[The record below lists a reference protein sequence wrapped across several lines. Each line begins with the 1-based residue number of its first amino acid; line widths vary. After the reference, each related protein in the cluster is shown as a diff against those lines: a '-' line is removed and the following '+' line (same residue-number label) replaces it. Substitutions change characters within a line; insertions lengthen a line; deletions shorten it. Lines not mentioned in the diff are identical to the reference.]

1 MTTLPIRPVGEDD
14 LLRHVDGV
22 LPPDQAAAVERAAA
36 ADPALAARLQADRA
50 AIEAIHAAFDPVLGE
65 AVPARLREAGTGRGT
80 APRPHAAVLAR
91 IAAALALLAVGAG
104 AGWFARGQLMPGP
117 AGEAVAVL
125 PHAAATAH
133 RVFAVEVRHPVE
145 VGANEEAHLVQ
156 WLSRRLG
163 SSIRAPQLA
172 DFGYQLVGGRLL
184 VAAGGP
190 AAQLMYQTAAGQR
203 LTLFVATN
211 PDNRETAFRFAE
223 DNGDSVFYWY
233 DGPLGYA
240 LSGEIGRAE
249 LLPIARAVYDR
260 LSN

>member
-1 MTTLPIRPVGEDD
+1 MNAPREDD
-14 LLRHVDGV
+14 LLRHVDGA
-22 LPPDQAAAVERAAA
+22 LPPERAASVERAAA
-36 ADPALAARLQADRA
+36 ADPQLAARLEADRTVGRA
-50 AIEAIHAAFDPVLGE
+50 LHAAFDPILSE
-65 AVPARLREAGTGRGT
+65 ALPQRL
-80 APRPHAAVLAR
+80 AAVQPRRRLAAVGR
-91 IAAALALLAVGAG
+91 AAAAVALVAVGAAG
-104 AGWFARGQLMPGP
+104 GWFARDVLAPHAAQAP
-117 AGEAVAVL
+117 AAAAL
-125 PHAAATAH
+125 PYAAATAH

-163 SSIRAPQLA
+163 SPIRSPRLD

-211 PDNRETAFRFAE
+211 PENRETAFRFAE
-223 DNGDSVFYWY
+223 ENGASVFYWY

-240 LSGEIGRAE
+240 LSGEIGRDA

-260 LSN
+260 LTN

>member
-1 MTTLPIRPVGEDD
+1 MSAPPTQPLREED
-14 LLRHVDGV
+14 LLRHVDGG
-22 LPPDQAAAVERAAA
+22 LPPDEAAAIERAAA
-36 ADPALAARLQADRA
+36 ADPALAARLEADRA
-50 AIEAIHAAFDPVLGE
+50 TNAAIHAAFDPVLAE
-65 AVPARLREAGTGRGT
+65 PVPPRLLQPGRAREPAT
-80 APRPHAAVLAR
+80 PRRILGR
-91 IAAALALLAVGAG
+91 IAAAVALLAVGGAG
-104 AGWFARGQLMPGP
+104 GWFARDVLAPEVGGP
-117 AGEAVAVL
+117 AAGVL
-125 PHAAATAH
+125 PRVAASAH

-163 SSIRAPQLA
+163 SAIRAPQLV

-184 VAAGGP
+184 VASGAP

-223 DNGDSVFYWY
+223 ENGASVFYWY

-240 LSGEIGRAE
+240 LSGEIGRAD

>member
-1 MTTLPIRPVGEDD
+1 MTPPTQPVREED
-14 LLRHVDGV
+14 LLRHVDGA

-65 AVPARLREAGTGRGT
+65 AVPPRLRQAGTGRSMG
-80 APRPHAAVLAR
+80 RRAAVLPR
-91 IAAALALLAVGAG
+91 IAAALALVAVGAG
-104 AGWFARGQLMPGP
+104 AGWLARGQLMTGP

-163 SSIRAPQLA
+163 SAIRAPQLV

-184 VAAGGP
+184 VASGGP

-240 LSGEIGRAE
+240 LSGEVGRAE

>member
-1 MTTLPIRPVGEDD
+1 MSAPREED
-14 LLRHVDGV
+14 LLRHVDGA
-22 LPPDQAAAVERAAA
+22 LPADQAAVVERAAA
-36 ADPALAARLQADRA
+36 ADAQLAARLQADRA
-50 AIEAIHAAFDPVLGE
+50 VIQALHAAFDPVLAE
-65 AVPARLREAGTGRGT
+65 AVPQRLSAARPRLRVPLG
-80 APRPHAAVLAR
+80 R
-91 IAAALALLAVGAG
+91 IAAAVALLALGGAG
-104 AGWFARGQLMPGP
+104 GWFARDALAPQAASTL
-117 AGEAVAVL
+117 ALL

-145 VGANEEAHLVQ
+145 VGANEEAHLLQ

-163 SSIRAPQLA
+163 SAIRAPQLV

-184 VAAGGP
+184 VASGGP

-223 DNGDSVFYWY
+223 ENGASVFYWY

-240 LSGEIGRAE
+240 LSGEVARAE

>member
-1 MTTLPIRPVGEDD
+1 MSAPSAKPPGEED
-14 LLRHVDGV
+14 LLRHVDEA
-22 LPPDQAAAVERAAA
+22 LAPDQAAAVERAAA
-36 ADPALAARLQADRA
+36 ADPQLAARLQADRD
-50 AIEAIHAAFDPVLGE
+50 AIQALHAAFDPVLAE
-65 AVPARLREAGTGRGT
+65 AVPARLTGAGARPGR
-80 APRPHAAVLAR
+80 RAAALGR
-91 IAAALALLAVGAG
+91 IAAALALLALGA
-104 AGWFARGQLMPGP
+104 ASGWVARDQLVPPAPGQMAAL
-117 AGEAVAVL
+117 L

-145 VGANEEAHLVQ
+145 VGANEEQHLVQ

-163 SSIRAPQLA
+163 SPIRSPRLD

-223 DNGDSVFYWY
+223 ENGASVFYWY

>member
-1 MTTLPIRPVGEDD
+1 MRPMREED
-14 LLRHVDGV
+14 LLRHVDGA
-22 LPPDQAAAVERAAA
+22 LSRDEAAAVERAA
-36 ADPALAARLQADRA
+36 ADPALAARLEADRA
-50 AIEAIHAAFDPVLGE
+50 ANAAIHAAFDPVLAE
-65 AVPARLREAGTGRGT
+65 PVPPRLTQAGHARSPVTRGR
-80 APRPHAAVLAR
+80 VLAR
-91 IAAALALLAVGAG
+91 IAAALVLLALGGAG
-104 AGWFARGQLMPGP
+104 GWFARDALAPEP
-117 AGEAVAVL
+117 AGQAVAVL
-125 PHAAATAH
+125 PYAAATAH

-163 SSIRAPQLA
+163 SPIRAPQLV

-184 VAAGGP
+184 VASGGP

-223 DNGDSVFYWY
+223 ENGASVFYWY

-240 LSGEIGRAE
+240 LSGEIGRAD